1 MLASFIRFFLDRK
14 LVTFLV
20 TLLLI
25 GLGLSVAPFRW
36 DLPLLPSDPIPVDA
50 IPDIGENQQIVY
62 TEWMGRS
69 PEDVEAQITYP
80 LTSSLLGL
88 PGVKAIRST
97 SMFGFSNIYVIFEED
112 VEYYWSRSRIL
123 EKINA
128 LPENLLP
135 DGVQPRLGPDAT
147 ALGQVFWYTLEVQD
161 EQGRTVDG
169 VWDLHEL
176 RAIQDFQ
183 VKPALSASA
192 GVSEV
197 ASVGGHVMEYQ
208 LDLDPQAMR
217 FYEVDVMEVME
228 AIRGANRDVGAG
240 TMEINQVEYVIRGLG
255 YIQSM
260 QDLEESVIKERSSV
274 PIRIQDI
281 GKVTLGP
288 APRAERG
295 ILDKNGRE
303 VTGGVVVA
311 RYGDNPM
318 QVIDALKAQI
328 ELLKP
333 ALPSK
338 VLEDGRTA
346 KVTVVPFYDRSQL
359 IDETLQTLNE
369 AIFQQIGIT
378 ILVILVMVG
387 RIRSSLLISVI
398 LPIAVLGSF
407 MLMRFFGVD
416 ANIVA
421 LSGIAIA
428 IGTLVDLGIILTENI
443 HLHDAK
449 KTPGTPM
456 RDVVYKATVEIA
468 PAIIT
473 AVSTTIISFLPVF
486 TLQAAEGK
494 LFSPLAY
501 TKTFALFSA
510 VVITLVVLPALAH
523 VMYRRTAFAR
533 LTDRIPKVGLTRVII
548 VVVGLLVSMYW
559 LPLGRDA
566 GLLLNLIFT
575 SIVLVGVLGGFYVF
589 LTHYQTM
596 LEFCLQH
603 KKGFL
608 TIPVV
613 VVLWGS
619 LVWLGF
625 PRVFGW
631 VSATT
636 DAMGVNIRTWS
647 PWSAMAHTFPGLGK
661 EFMPS
666 LDEGAF
672 LYMPTMM
679 PHAGVEVTQDYLSRL
694 DRLVATV
701 PEVETVVGKA
711 GRAESALD
719 PAPLSMFENVILYKP
734 EYGLDENGQTV
745 RNWRDHIQSTDD
757 IWNEITKAASLPG
770 LTSAP
775 KLQPIETRLVMLQT
789 GMRAPMGIKV
799 YGPDIET
806 IEEFSIRLE
815 RLLKQIPGIKSESVY
830 AERNVAK
837 PYLEI
842 RLNRTALAR
851 YGIRIDDVQDVIE
864 MSIGGMVL
872 STTVEGRERY
882 AIRARM
888 ARDYREHPEALKQI
902 PVPTTMGKS
911 IPLGQVAEIEYRQGP
926 MMIRSEDAFL
936 TGYVLFDR
944 KADQAEVN
952 VVEEARAFLK
962 TLEEKGIL
970 EIPTGVR
977 YTFSGNYENQL
988 RAEQTLSFVI
998 PLCLALIFLILY
1010 FQFKSTL
1017 TSLMIFSMVA
1027 MTFSGGFI
1035 MIWLYGQPWFLDF
1048 SFFGHNLRDVFQM
1061 EPIYLSVAVWVGFI
1075 ALFGIATDDGVVMG
1089 SYLDQVFE
1097 ERKPATKA
1105 EIHAAVVEAGIKRI
1119 RPCLMTT
1126 ATTLLAL
1133 LPILTSTGR
1142 GSDIMIPM
1150 AIPAFGGMILE
1161 LATVFLIPVLYAW
1174 RAEVRLKK
1182 AHNVNALT

>member
-1 MLASFIRFFLDRK
+1 MLSSILSFFLDRK
-14 LVTFLV
+14 LVTFLF
-20 TLLLI
+20 TALLI
-25 GLGLSVAPFRW
+25 AWGLSVAPFRW
-36 DLPLLPSDPIPVDA
+36 DIPFLPSDPIPVDA

-135 DGVQPRLGPDAT
+135 EGVQPRLGPDAT

-161 EQGRTVDG
+161 DQGRPVDG

-183 VKPALSASA
+183 VKPALSATS

-197 ASVGGHVMEYQ
+197 ASVGGQVMEYQ
-208 LDLDPQAMR
+208 VELDPQALR
-217 FYEVDVMEVME
+217 YYQVDVMEVME
-228 AIRGANRDVGAG
+228 AIRGANRDIGAG

-255 YIQSM
+255 YIRSLS
-260 QDLEESVIKERSSV
+260 DLEQSVIKARGSI
-274 PIRIQDI
+274 PIRIQEV

-288 APRAERG
+288 APRTERG

-318 QVIDALKAQI
+318 QVIEALKAQI
-328 ELLKP
+328 TLLAP

-338 VLEDGRTA
+338 LLEDGRTA
-346 KVTVVPFYDRSQL
+346 KVTIVPFYDRSQL
-359 IDETLQTLNE
+359 IDETLHTLNE

-407 MLMRFFGVD
+407 LLMRFFEVD

-443 HLHDAK
+443 HLHEAQ
-449 KTPGTPM
+449 KTPGTST
-456 RDVVYKATVEIA
+456 RDVIYKATVEIA

-473 AVSTTIISFLPVF
+473 AVSTTIISFIPVF

-494 LFSPLAY
+494 LFTPLAY

-510 VVITLVVLPALAH
+510 VVITLVILPALAH
-523 VMYRRTAFAR
+523 VLYRRTPVTT
-533 LTDRIPKVGLTRVII
+533 LTDRIPKVGVTRVII
-548 VVVGLLVSMYW
+548 VVVGVLLSVYW

-566 GLLLNLIFT
+566 GLGLNLLFT
-575 SIVLVGVLGGFYVF
+575 GIVLIGVLGGFYLF
-589 LTHYQTM
+589 LKHYQTM
-596 LEFCLQH
+596 LEYCLRH
-603 KKGFL
+603 KKSFL
-608 TIPVV
+608 VIPAVV
-613 VVLWGS
+613 ILWGS
-619 LVWLGF
+619 LIWLGF

-636 DAMGVNIRTWS
+636 DAVGVNIRTWA
-647 PWSAMAHTFPGLGK
+647 PWSTMAHTFPGLGK

-679 PHAGVEVTQDYLSRL
+679 PHAGVEVTQEYLSRL
-694 DRLVATV
+694 DRLVAQV
-701 PEVETVVGKA
+701 PEVAMVVGKA

-734 EYGLDENGQTV
+734 EYGQDEQGNTI

-757 IWNEITKAASLPG
+757 LWNEITKAASLPG

-806 IEEFSIRLE
+806 IEAFSLRLE
-815 RLLKQIPGIKSESVY
+815 RLLKQIPGIKPESVY

-842 RLNRTALAR
+842 RLNRSALAR
-851 YGIRIDDVQDVIE
+851 YGIRIDDVQDVVE
-864 MSIGGMVL
+864 LSMGGMVL

-882 AIRARM
+882 AIRARVT
-888 ARDYREHPEALKQI
+888 RDYREHPEALRNI
-902 PVPTTMGKS
+902 PVPTTMGQS
-911 IPLGQVAEIEYRQGP
+911 IPLGQVADIVYRQGP
-926 MMIRSEDAFL
+926 MMIRSENAFL

-944 KADQAEVN
+944 QADQAEVG
-952 VVEEARAFLK
+952 VVEEARSFLK
-962 TLEEKGIL
+962 SLEEKGIL

-977 YTFSGNYENQL
+977 YSFSGNYENQL

-998 PLCLALIFLILY
+998 PLCLILIFLILY
-1010 FQFKSTL
+1010 FQFRSTG

-1035 MIWLYGQPWFLDF
+1035 MIWLYGQSWFLDL
-1048 SFFGHNLRDVFQM
+1048 SFFGHNLREVFQM

-1089 SYLDQVFE
+1089 SYLDQVFK
-1097 ERKPATKA
+1097 ERKPASKA
-1105 EIHAAVVEAGIKRI
+1105 EIHAAVVEAGLKRI

-1174 RAEVRLKK
+1174 RAEAQLEK
-1182 AHNVNALT
+1182 APHPTVLP